1 MKFSNVQLDL
11 FTLMYFSFCDRDI
24 SFTLCYNY
32 FKSLIMSYLK
42 VVFQLTKSLY
52 PVLILLLISCNENSV
67 SLADQP
73 TLADYHENSL
83 MPNVKFREM
92 DTSSDTYGKDIY
104 FENMVLTRMTTL
116 AQNREAYSK
125 AIESLKNLKY
135 TYAELRNT
143 NE

>member
-1 MKFSNVQLDL
+1 
-11 FTLMYFSFCDRDI
+11 
-24 SFTLCYNY
+24 
-32 FKSLIMSYLK
+32 MSYLK
-42 VVFQLTKSLY
+42 IVFQLIKSLY

-125 AIESLKNLKY
+125 VIESLKNLKY

-143 NE
+143 N